1 MTRRRKLTGAVV
13 GAVAGG
19 AAVAVAAV
27 VALGSTSSSAAGPGS
42 PGSGSQGGAPARL
55 AVSGGYIPRPLLTD
69 MAAAYLT
76 VRNTAGGAAELTAV
90 TSPLAAHVTLHTTV
104 GTTMRQVMSL
114 PVPAGGSLTLGLGA
128 DHLMLE
134 NLTRRPAVGDKV
146 TLTLHFTHATPATV
160 TITVPVRPTT
170 YRPGG

>member
-1 MTRRRKLTGAVV
+1 MTRRRKLTGAAV

-27 VALGSTSSSAAGPGS
+27 VGLGSASSSAAGSGAGGGS
-42 PGSGSQGGAPARL
+42 PARI
-55 AVSGGYIPRPLLTD
+55 AVSDGYIPQPLLTD

-76 VRNTAGGAAELTAV
+76 VRNTGGGAAELTSV
-90 TSPLAAHVTLHTTV
+90 TTPLAAHVTLHTTV

-114 PVPAGGSLTLGLGA
+114 TVPAGGSLALGLGA

-160 TITVPVRPTT
+160 TVTVPVRPTT

>member
-1 MTRRRKLTGAVV
+1 VTRRRKVTGAVV
-13 GAVAGG
+13 GAAAGG

-27 VALGSTSSSAAGPGS
+27 VGLGSASSSAAGAGDGS
-42 PGSGSQGGAPARL
+42 PARL
-55 AVSGGYIPRPLLTD
+55 SVSDGYIPQPLLTD
-69 MAAAYLT
+69 MAAAY
-76 VRNTAGGAAELTAV
+76 VKVSNTGGSAAELTSV
-90 TSPLAAHVTLHTTV
+90 TSPLAAHVTLHTTT
-104 GTTMRQVMSL
+104 GTTMRQVESL
-114 PVPAGGSLTLGLGA
+114 RVPAGGSLQLGLGA

-160 TITVPVRPTT
+160 TVTVLVRPTT

>member
-1 MTRRRKLTGAVV
+1 VTRRRKLTGAVI

-27 VALGSTSSSAAGPGS
+27 VALGSSSSSAAGAGP
-42 PGSGSQGGAPARL
+42 SGAEGGAPARL
-55 AVSGGYIPRPLLTD
+55 AVSGGYLPQPLLTD

-76 VRNTAGGAAELTAV
+76 VHNTGGGAAELTSV